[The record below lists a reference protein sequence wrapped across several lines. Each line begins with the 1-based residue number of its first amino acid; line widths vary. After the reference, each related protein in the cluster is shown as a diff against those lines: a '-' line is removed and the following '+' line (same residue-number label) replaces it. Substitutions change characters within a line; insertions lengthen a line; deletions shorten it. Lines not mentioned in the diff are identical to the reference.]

1 MKRPSN
7 SDGDEASRFLHAAG
21 ELPAS
26 SPARRIGETVI
37 PFPRSAAA
45 ALAAEGSEGAGV
57 SSASASSTFIPL
69 GVPARAVVM
78 RIKQGRPR
86 IRVERA
92 AEGDFAAR
100 SDQSAAWEDEE
111 RR

>member
-7 SDGDEASRFLHAAG
+7 SDGDEASRFPHAAG

-45 ALAAEGSEGAGV
+45 ALAAEGSEDAGV
-57 SSASASSTFIPL
+57 SSASASSFVSIGAVTHAVVLRLRGGFPKIR
-69 GVPARAVVM
+69 GPAR
-78 RIKQGRPR
+78 QGGAEPR
-86 IRVERA
+86 RSFDQR
-92 AEGDFAAR
+92 EG
-100 SDQSAAWEDEE
+100 ED
-111 RR
+111 R